1 YYLGGF
7 MSNQNNNEAP
17 NKMEIV
23 VMILGLFLPL
33 FLPALLMLAL
43 GKWMPD
49 EIVYSGVMS
58 LFILSI
64 ELFIVAAIFTKIL
77 SVCGLPEKKLDELG
91 FLGFTISVVT
101 SFLATYVG
109 YFGIAKVGL
118 TSVQLSPHGI
128 LIIAIVSTIILT
140 ILLKVLEKFDNQDE
154 LDTNK

>member
-1 YYLGGF
+1 

-140 ILLKVLEKFDNQDE
+140 ILLKVLDKFDNQDE

>member
-1 YYLGGF
+1 
-7 MSNQNNNEAP
+7 MSNQNNTEIT

-49 EIVYSGVMS
+49 EIAYTGAMS
-58 LFILSI
+58 LFLLSFG
-64 ELFIVAAIFTKIL
+64 LFIVAAIFTKIF
-77 SVCGLPEKKLDELG
+77 SMVGLTEKKLDELG

-109 YFGIAKVGL
+109 YFAIAKIGL
-118 TSVQLSPHGI
+118 TSVVVSPHGI
-128 LIIAIVSTIILT
+128 LIVAIVSTIILT
-140 ILLKVLEKFDNQDE
+140 ILLKVLEKFDT
-154 LDTNK
+154 DTNE

>member
-1 YYLGGF
+1 
-7 MSNQNNNEAP
+7 MSNQNNNETP
-17 NKMEIV
+17 NKMEII

-43 GKWMPD
+43 GKWLPD

-154 LDTNK
+154 LNTNK

>member
-1 YYLGGF
+1 

-77 SVCGLPEKKLDELG
+77 SVFGLPEKKLDELG

>member
-1 YYLGGF
+1 MG
-7 MSNQNNNEAP
+7 NQNNNEAP

-77 SVCGLPEKKLDELG
+77 SVCGLPEKKLDALG
-91 FLGFTISVVT
+91 F
-101 SFLATYVG
+101 
-109 YFGIAKVGL
+109 
-118 TSVQLSPHGI
+118 
-128 LIIAIVSTIILT
+128 
-140 ILLKVLEKFDNQDE
+140 
-154 LDTNK
+154 

>member
-1 YYLGGF
+1 

-58 LFILSI
+58 
-64 ELFIVAAIFTKIL
+64 
-77 SVCGLPEKKLDELG
+77 
-91 FLGFTISVVT
+91 
-101 SFLATYVG
+101 
-109 YFGIAKVGL
+109 
-118 TSVQLSPHGI
+118 
-128 LIIAIVSTIILT
+128 
-140 ILLKVLEKFDNQDE
+140 
-154 LDTNK
+154 

>member
-1 YYLGGF
+1 
-7 MSNQNNNEAP
+7 MSNQNNNETP
-17 NKMEIV
+17 NKMEII

-43 GKWMPD
+43 GKWLPD

-109 YFGIAKVGL
+109 YFGIAKIGL

>member
-1 YYLGGF
+1 

-128 LIIAIVSTIILT
+128 LIIAIISTIILT
-140 ILLKVLEKFDNQDE
+140 ILLKVLDKFDNQDE

>member
-1 YYLGGF
+1 

-101 SFLATYVG
+101 SFLAIYVG

-154 LDTNK
+154 RDTNK

>member
-1 YYLGGF
+1 

-17 NKMEIV
+17 YKMEII

-49 EIVYSGVMS
+49 EIAYPGFMS

-64 ELFIVAAIFTKIL
+64 ELFIVAAIFTNIL

-128 LIIAIVSTIILT
+128 LIVAIVSTIILT
-140 ILLKVLEKFDNQDE
+140 ILLKILEKFDNQDD

>member
-1 YYLGGF
+1 MG
-7 MSNQNNNEAP
+7 NQNNNEAP

-77 SVCGLPEKKLDELG
+77 SVCGLPEKKLDALG

>member
-1 YYLGGF
+1 

-49 EIVYSGVMS
+49 EIAYPGVMS

-128 LIIAIVSTIILT
+128 LIVAIVSTIILT
-140 ILLKVLEKFDNQDE
+140 ILLKILEKFDNQD
-154 LDTNK
+154 DSNTNK

>member
-1 YYLGGF
+1 
-7 MSNQNNNEAP
+7 MSNQSNNEKP
-17 NKMEIV
+17 NKMEIL

-49 EIVYSGVMS
+49 EIVYPGVMS

-64 ELFIVAAIFTKIL
+64 ELFIVVAIFTKIL
-77 SVCGLPEKKLDELG
+77 SVCGLPENKLDELG

-109 YFGIAKVGL
+109 YFGIAKIGL

-128 LIIAIVSTIILT
+128 LIVAIVSTIILT
-140 ILLKVLEKFDNQDE
+140 ILLKILEKFDNQGDPN
-154 LDTNK
+154 TNE

>member
-1 YYLGGF
+1 
-7 MSNQNNNEAP
+7 MSNQNNNETP
-17 NKMEIV
+17 NKMEII

-77 SVCGLPEKKLDELG
+77 SLCGLPEKKLDELG

-109 YFGIAKVGL
+109 YFGIAKVAL

-154 LDTNK
+154 LNTDK

>member
-1 YYLGGF
+1 
-7 MSNQNNNEAP
+7 MSNQNHNAAP

-23 VMILGLFLPL
+23 VIILGLFLPL

-49 EIVYSGVMS
+49 EIVYPGVMA

-128 LIIAIVSTIILT
+128 LIVAIVSTIILT
-140 ILLKVLEKFDNQDE
+140 ILLKILEKFDNQDE
-154 LDTNK
+154 RDTNK

>member
-1 YYLGGF
+1 
-7 MSNQNNNEAP
+7 M
-17 NKMEIV
+17 
-23 VMILGLFLPL
+23 
-33 FLPALLMLAL
+33 
-43 GKWMPD
+43 
-49 EIVYSGVMS
+49 
-58 LFILSI
+58 
-64 ELFIVAAIFTKIL
+64 
-77 SVCGLPEKKLDELG
+77 
-91 FLGFTISVVT
+91 VT

>member
-1 YYLGGF
+1 

-140 ILLKVLEKFDNQDE
+140 ILLKVLDKFDNQDE
-154 LDTNK
+154 LDKNK

>member
-1 YYLGGF
+1 
-7 MSNQNNNEAP
+7 MSNQNNNEVP

>member
-1 YYLGGF
+1 

>member
-1 YYLGGF
+1 
-7 MSNQNNNEAP
+7 MSNQNNNETP
-17 NKMEIV
+17 NKMEII

-43 GKWMPD
+43 GKWLPD

-77 SVCGLPEKKLDELG
+77 SVYGLPEKKLDELG

-154 LDTNK
+154 LNTNK

>member
-1 YYLGGF
+1 

-64 ELFIVAAIFTKIL
+64 ELFIVAAIFTKVL

-109 YFGIAKVGL
+109 YFGITKVGL

-128 LIIAIVSTIILT
+128 LIVAIVSTIILT
-140 ILLKVLEKFDNQDE
+140 ILLKILEKFDNQDE
-154 LDTNK
+154 RDTNK